1 MRRPK
6 PRRVQRWDWLAYGLG
21 LPMALLMLAP
31 FLYMVA
37 TALLGEGD
45 TLRRAHPESF
55 AAALAA
61 APFGRFFLNSAIFSV
76 AVALGQVLTSTT
88 AAYAFARLRF
98 PGRDR
103 VFACYLLA
111 LMLPVVLLLVPRF
124 LLISA
129 LGWVDSYQGLI
140 STELVS
146 VSGIFLV
153 RQFFLAIPRDLED
166 AARLEGA
173 GEWTVFRRVVLPQSG
188 LAVATLGVLALADQ
202 WKSFFW
208 PLVATSSPNMQVLEV
223 GIARLHGAY
232 DLNWPYQMAAA
243 TAAVIPMVVLYWVAH
258 KYFMRGIQ
266 LRV

>member
-6 PRRVQRWDWLAYGLG
+6 ARRVKRRDWPAYALG
-21 LPMALLMLAP
+21 LPMALLMVAP

-45 TLRRAHPESF
+45 TLRRVHPENF

-129 LGWVDSYQGLI
+129 LGWLDSYQGLI

-146 VSGIFLV
+146 VSGIFLL
-153 RQFFLAIPRDLED
+153 RQFFFAIPRDLED

-173 GEWTVFRRVVLPQSG
+173 GGWTGFRRVVLPQ
-188 LAVATLGVLALADQ
+188 A
-202 WKSFFW
+202 
-208 PLVATSSPNMQVLEV
+208 
-223 GIARLHGAY
+223 GAAG
-232 DLNWPYQMAAA
+232 AAPGGPA
-243 TAAVIPMVVLYWVAH
+243 PPAPWENL
-258 KYFMRGIQ
+258 F
-266 LRV
+266 LP